1 VRSAHKK
8 SPIGEITVK
17 KTTLIIA
24 LAIVFNIGVLA
35 DGDQGSGTKKNCVPT
50 PTQPC
55 TNFAQPEEPPVY
67 VKILEFLKTIF

>member
-1 VRSAHKK
+1 MKK
-8 SPIGEITVK
+8 I
-17 KTTLIIA
+17 TLIIA
-24 LAIVFNIGVLA
+24 LAIVFSIGVVA
-35 DGDQGSGTKKNCVPT
+35 GDQTAGGKTCVPT

>member
-1 VRSAHKK
+1 VRSAHK
-8 SPIGEITVK
+8 STTGEITMK
-17 KTTLIIA
+17 KITLIIA

-35 DGDQGSGTKKNCVPT
+35 DGNQHTGGRSCVPT